1 MQAAQV
7 QAAVGTYA
15 LLGWFG
21 LYLGVAAALRAW
33 GRTRGLSRAHR
44 AHIAESFVSGVQ
56 GVACGVVGVLTV
68 AACWHDVMRDEY
80 PPAVYYS
87 SIGTAYF
94 LYDLWA
100 MYRSQ
105 SARAPSGSVGA
116 ALLAYVRK
124 DFLMIIHHLTIVGA
138 LFPAMVYHSRMG
150 HFFIGCFFC
159 TELST
164 PFVNARVI
172 LSRLGHKNS
181 TVYVVN
187 GILMMTVF
195 AMCRV
200 AMFPVMYAVYLS
212 QQTQATSH
220 THALATIPVTC
231 HLSCLL
237 VLAPQL
243 YWFSMMVKGAVAVMK
258 TSPQLSKDY

>member
-15 LLGWFG
+15 LLAWFG
-21 LYLGVAAALRAW
+21 LYLGVAGVLRTW
-33 GRTRGLSRAHR
+33 GRTRGLSLAHR
-44 AHIAESFVSGVQ
+44 ARIAESFVSGVQ
-56 GVACGVVGVLTV
+56 GMACGVVGVLAV
-68 AACWHDVMRDEY
+68 AACWHDVMREKY

-100 MYRSQ
+100 MYRSHN
-105 SARAPSGSVGA
+105 ARNPSTSVGA
-116 ALLAYVRK
+116 ALLAYAKK
-124 DFLMIIHHLTIVGA
+124 DFLMIIHHLTIVA
-138 LFPAMVYHSRMG
+138 VLFPAIVYHSPMG
-150 HFFIGCFFC
+150 HFFLGCFYC

-172 LSRLGHKNS
+172 LSRLGLKNS

-212 QQTQATSH
+212 QQTHAPSH
-220 THALATIPVTC
+220 THALAAIPVTC

-243 YWFSMMVKGAVAVMK
+243 YWFSMMVKGAVAVLK
-258 TSPQLSKDY
+258 TSPQLSKDH